1 MALIP
6 HANPFLH
13 SPVHIP
19 EAIQADA
26 GVGGVPT
33 ASDLSLAITAALRR
47 ALAGKFFATLD
58 AEKQLRLD
66 LQAVCQAARHQNMRV
81 EYLIIAFKDAWR
93 SLPEARTLPQG
104 TQGPDLLNRII
115 TLCIAE
121 FYGASRGD

>member
-1 MALIP
+1 MTPTPNTNSLLRSTGQPAELM
-6 HANPFLH
+6 HA
-13 SPVHIP
+13 S
-19 EAIQADA
+19 
-26 GVGGVPT
+26 VGDRAT
-33 ASDLSLAITAALRR
+33 QSELSLAISSVLSR
-47 ALAGKFFATLD
+47 ALTAKFFATLD
-58 AEKQLRLD
+58 GERQLRSD
-66 LQAVCQAARHQNMRV
+66 LQAVCEAARHQNMRV